1 MEVMSFLK
9 NNLGNII
16 GIIGII
22 LAYYFHHKSRSKKEI
37 LYEITSFNL
46 INKNLNQKVSE
57 LKVLYKEKDIRYLT
71 ISKLAIWNSGN
82 STILETE
89 IPIDNKIQI
98 NICNNYEILEYEL
111 IQNEDIDSKLSI
123 SKIDEKN
130 LEINFRF
137 LEPNK
142 GFVLKLIHTSRTSN
156 DIIVKGRIIG
166 GSEIKRINDMGRNNP
181 KREHWSTKYFAFLFG
196 VIMLLGSSHYEFF
209 SIGFFFLFSIGLTIS
224 GTALYQIILKKVP
237 KRYEKIYLD
246 E

>member
-1 MEVMSFLK
+1 SK
-9 NNLGNII
+9 
-16 GIIGII
+16 
-22 LAYYFHHKSRSKKEI
+22 SKKEI

-130 LEINFRF
+130 LEINFKF
-137 LEPNK
+137 LEP
-142 GFVLKLIHTSRTSN
+142 
-156 DIIVKGRIIG
+156 
-166 GSEIKRINDMGRNNP
+166 
-181 KREHWSTKYFAFLFG
+181 
-196 VIMLLGSSHYEFF
+196 
-209 SIGFFFLFSIGLTIS
+209 
-224 GTALYQIILKKVP
+224 
-237 KRYEKIYLD
+237 
-246 E
+246 